1 MRVLFTTWSSPS
13 HLYPLVP
20 MAWACR
26 AAGHEVRFA
35 GMPSAVPGIVG
46 AGLTAT
52 AVGSDEELT
61 GMSASGKLAA
71 WHKQEQWPADW
82 PEHPDRLSPAQVE
95 LLAALGR
102 KQCVIAERMVDD
114 LVAVVERWRPDL
126 IVSDVSTFAGAVA
139 GAVAGIPVVA
149 QLWGSPGVLRY
160 ENRALGEEPLPE
172 YAALFARFGL
182 DAPVDPAALLDPC
195 PPSMNLGSALPRLP
209 MRFVPY
215 NSAGEVP
222 SWADDPA
229 VRPRV
234 CVTWGVTAAKVLGA
248 AGLEPLRRIV
258 TAVAGLGAEPV
269 VAVTAAQRELL
280 PALPDGTRVVES
292 MPLQLLMPHCD
303 AIVHQG
309 GAGTALTAAAY
320 GVPQLV
326 VPQRPAPMLL
336 ADRLAATGAG
346 RTLPHHVVAGDEHA
360 DKLVADALDA
370 LLTDPAHR
378 DAAVRLAEENAAQP
392 SPAELVPA
400 LAALAAR

>member
-1 MRVLFTTWSSPS
+1 MRVLFTTWSAPS
-13 HLYPLVP
+13 HLYPLIP

-35 GMPSAVPGIVG
+35 GMPSAVPGMLQ

-52 AVGSDEELT
+52 AVGSDAELI

-71 WHKQEQWPADW
+71 WHKQEQWPDDW
-82 PEHPDRLSPAQVE
+82 PERPDKLAPAQVE
-95 LLAALGR
+95 LLTALGR
-102 KQCVIAERMVDD
+102 KQCVIAERMIDD

-126 IVSDVSTFAGAVA
+126 IVSDVSTFAGPVA

-160 ENRALGEEPLPE
+160 ENQALGEEPLPE

-182 DAPVDPAALLDPC
+182 AAPVDPAALLDPC
-195 PPSMNLGSALPRLP
+195 PPSMNLGSVLPRLP

-215 NSAGEVP
+215 NSPGEVP
-222 SWADDPA
+222 AWADEPA
-229 VRPRV
+229 GRPRV

-248 AGLEPLRRIV
+248 TVLEPLQHIV
-258 TAVAGLGAEPV
+258 SAVAGLGAEPV
-269 VAVTAAQRELL
+269 VAVAAAQRELL
-280 PALPDGTRVVES
+280 PRLPEGTRVVES
-292 MPLQLLMPHCD
+292 MPLHLLMPHCD

-309 GAGTALTAAAY
+309 GAGTALTAAAH

-326 VPQRPAPMLL
+326 VPQRPAPMLIG
-336 ADRLAATGAG
+336 DRLAAVGAA
-346 RTLPHHVVAGDEHA
+346 RTLHHQVVAGDERA
-360 DKLVADALDA
+360 DKLVAAELDA

-378 DAAVRLAEENAAQP
+378 EAAGRLAEENAAQP
-392 SPAELVPA
+392 SPAELVPE